1 MEGFS
6 FCQLTADRILCYIF
20 YGLNSLKISQKG
32 LARRAMA
39 EGGKPMKFLDKC
51 LVWFGTKW
59 PVKKFV
65 QRFVSGDTMEDAFRV
80 AEELNKQGLE
90 AIINFL
96 GEEVKSREQAQENVG
111 VYKDILREIYQRKL
125 KARVSVKPSQ
135 LGLKINR
142 DFYWHNLWEVG
153 RNAFIFDIPLEI
165 DMETED
171 TVSATIE
178 GTIHL
183 KEYFTSKIFGAID
196 LRQAVAMNYKNIFD
210 HIFDLTKAGV
220 KIRLCKGAYKS
231 SISDKNEVKG
241 RYRSAF
247 SFLLR
252 NEADP
257 ACATHDL
264 SLTDYA
270 LSLENEYPCEFQF
283 LLGLRKRTWKKLAEE
298 RERVAIYVPFGSH
311 WLPYAKRRWI
321 YILKKIPSMIC
332 GN

>member
-1 MEGFS
+1 MK
-6 FCQLTADRILCYIF
+6 LLDRILV
-20 YGLNSLKISQKG
+20 KIG
-32 LARRAMA
+32 WPFARLFVA
-39 EGGKPMKFLDKC
+39 GKE
-51 LVWFGTKW
+51 
-59 PVKKFV
+59 
-65 QRFVSGDTMEDAFRV
+65 MEDALRV
-80 AEELNKQGLE
+80 AEELNKQDLT

-96 GEEVKSREQAQENVG
+96 GEEVKSQPQAYGNMLM
-111 VYKDILREIYQRKL
+111 YKKLLNQIRTRKL
-125 KARVSVKPSQ
+125 MARISVKPSQ
-135 LGLKINR
+135 IGLKI
-142 DFYWHNLWEVG
+142 DPHFYWRNLWEIG
-153 RNAFIFDIPLEI
+153 RIAFVSDIPLEI

-171 TVSATIE
+171 TVSATIQA
-178 GTIHL
+178 TIEL
-183 KEYFTSKIFGAID
+183 KKYFSSTLFGDID

-264 SLTDYA
+264 SLADYA
-270 LSLENEYPCEFQF
+270 LSLKNDYPFSCEFQF
-283 LLGLRKRTWKKLAEE
+283 LLGLRKKTWKKLAGKGEQ
-298 RERVAIYVPFGSH
+298 VAIYVPFGSH
-311 WLPYAKRRWI
+311 WLPYAKRRWL
-321 YILKKIPSMIC
+321 YILKKLPSIIR